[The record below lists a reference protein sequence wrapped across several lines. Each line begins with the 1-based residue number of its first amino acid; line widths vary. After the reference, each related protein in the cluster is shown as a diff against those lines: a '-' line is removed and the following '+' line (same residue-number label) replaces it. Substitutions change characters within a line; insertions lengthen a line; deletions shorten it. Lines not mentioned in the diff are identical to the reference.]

1 MHFALVF
8 STLFFQNNTTR
19 ENSGGK
25 VKEVSGD
32 ITGNSKEKMSGLVDQ
47 VVGKTKKVASNA
59 KDVAEEV
66 ADKAKK

>member
-8 STLFFQNNTTR
+8 STLFFQNNTTG

-25 VKEVSGD
+25 VKEVSGE
-32 ITGNSKEKMSGLVDQ
+32 ITGDSKERMSGLVDQ
-47 VVGKTKKVASNA
+47 VLGKTKEAASNS

-66 ADKAKK
+66 AEKAQ

>member
-19 ENSGGK
+19 DNSGGK
-25 VKEVSGD
+25 VKEVSGE
-32 ITGNSKEKMSGLVDQ
+32 ITGDSKERMSGLVDQ
-47 VVGKTKKVASNA
+47 VLGKTKEAASNS

-66 ADKAKK
+66 AEKAQ